1 MSASSMQKIQYTPGL
16 MAVLP
21 LFYVGWAD
29 GILSP
34 GESQKIRDKLNNLKF
49 LTAEEKAIALNWS
62 EPTNPPRDETY
73 QEWQKIILKHCKDSN
88 EDEKNSLINLGLL
101 LAKNC
106 DDCKDPTYWASDQTK
121 NALQEL
127 QQIMGVNN
135 VEINQ
140 HLSKQ
145 ETVAPVADFD
155 IDKMT
160 KNDSYKFIENNGST
174 TIQANH
180 VFESETYL
188 GKCMFAIMKSIFIK
202 RDKKHLDQFKQYV
215 EQQ

>member
-160 KNDSYKFIENNGST
+160 LALDKEYTEYKAKIKTLLSYPAFTLQTIPEKDAYRCLLYTSPSPRDQRGSRMPSS
-174 TIQANH
+174 A
-180 VFESETYL
+180 
-188 GKCMFAIMKSIFIK
+188 
-202 RDKKHLDQFKQYV
+202 
-215 EQQ
+215 